1 MIQDASPVR
10 DGVPD
15 SYLAH
20 YRIEVLVAATTWNV
34 NLERLPSGFT
44 GAGISPNP
52 QQVRTGVG
60 LGTIRFPAGFK
71 VRMAKAGYSAP
82 DNTLANQRQVY
93 VTDIDEAA
101 GTALIVVATVAG
113 AASEPRDPT
122 ALPAPNDSWIW
133 VDLTLETV

>member
-34 NLERLPSGFT
+34 NLERFPSGFT
-44 GAGISPNP
+44 GAGVAPNP

-60 LGTIRFPAGFK
+60 LGTIRFPAGMK
-71 VRMAKAGYSAP
+71 VRMANAGYSAP
-82 DNTLANQRQVY
+82 DNVLANQRQAFVS
-93 VTDIDEAA
+93 DIDEAA
-101 GTALIVVATVAG
+101 GTALIVIATAAGVASDPVA
-113 AASEPRDPT
+113 PT
-122 ALPAPNDSWIW
+122 AAPAPNDSWIW
-133 VDLTLETV
+133 VDLTLEAV